1 MPMMNWLKVVLIS
14 LITLGFAGQSHACRI
29 TKPFDPE
36 RLQADVV
43 IRGHVTAYANPRE
56 HAEKVSS
63 APRDYVLSDGIVCVK
78 TVETYFGEAR
88 SEWCFDIDNS
98 VVWATPRESIP
109 DDVIIAA
116 KTFPPHFDGYVQDNQ
131 LYFRPFG
138 VDHRIYNS
146 GCSKPYIISYS
157 ASAEREMV
165 ERLARLGFTSP
176 ESSN

>member
-1 MPMMNWLKVVLIS
+1 
-14 LITLGFAGQSHACRI
+14 
-29 TKPFDPE
+29 
-36 RLQADVV
+36 
-43 IRGHVTAYANPRE
+43 
-56 HAEKVSS
+56 
-63 APRDYVLSDGIVCVK
+63 VCVE
-78 TVETYFGEAR
+78 TVETYFGEVR

-116 KTFPPHFDGYVQDNQ
+116 KMFPPHFDEYVQDNQ
-131 LYFRPFG
+131 LYFRAFG

-146 GCSKPYIISYS
+146 GCSMPYIIPYS

-165 ERLARLGFTSP
+165 ERLARLGFTLP